1 MLLAPYV
8 AAQAFQYCWASSLMK
23 GRIISLFLLQSCR
36 RKWHGRGIE
45 TGDLV
50 GTLTRQHQ
58 KKLFIVW
65 DVEMQSCHSHL
76 GTRLIGIWEGGHH
89 LSETHTNRFTT
100 ACASSSPSSSFLPTV
115 SLSLSPGRKLPP
127 ENMTHFTGG
136 QSLLKQNTRREEEML
151 CVWERVILFHLN
163 CKASSEGERGYH
175 MNLCIYS
182 STCMLPRPP
191 VQLLKVLERKEE
203 KRASR

>member
-1 MLLAPYV
+1 MSLAYFYYNHV
-8 AAQAFQYCWASSLMK
+8 
-23 GRIISLFLLQSCR
+23 GRSGTATVWCSV
-36 RKWHGRGIE
+36 RGIE

-50 GTLTRQHQ
+50 GTLTRQHK
-58 KKLFIVW
+58 KKLFNVW
-65 DVEMQSCHSHL
+65 DVEMQSCHSRL

-151 CVWERVILFHLN
+151 CMWEQVTLFHLA
-163 CKASSEGERGYH
+163 KPH
-175 MNLCIYS
+175 
-182 STCMLPRPP
+182 
-191 VQLLKVLERKEE
+191 LKGREVII
-203 KRASR
+203 

>member
-1 MLLAPYV
+1 
-8 AAQAFQYCWASSLMK
+8 
-23 GRIISLFLLQSCR
+23 
-36 RKWHGRGIE
+36 
-45 TGDLV
+45 
-50 GTLTRQHQ
+50 
-58 KKLFIVW
+58 
-65 DVEMQSCHSHL
+65 MQSCHSHL

-100 ACASSSPSSSFLPTV
+100 ACASSSPSSSFLPIV
-115 SLSLSPGRKLPP
+115 SLSLSPGRKFPP

-151 CVWERVILFHLN
+151 CVWERVTLFHLA
-163 CKASSEGERGYH
+163 KPHLKGREVTH